1 MKDDFNQTK
10 RSFDSLI
17 YIARK
22 DDYSELDDY
31 GNKKYTQPVKVFCCV
46 SPLDGYTDVT
56 AYGEKV
62 TKTYKAYLNRRIFEG
77 VFHEGD
83 KAYLDGLNPLEEKT
97 HGSNA
102 NYMIDSVRH
111 QNKKICI
118 YFQKISKGSE

>member
-10 RSFDSLI
+10 RSFDDII
-17 YIARK
+17 YIAQK
-22 DDYSELDDY
+22 DTESVLDDY
-31 GNKKYTQPVKVFCCV
+31 GNKAYCKPKKLFCCV

-62 TKTYKAYLNRRIFEG
+62 TKTYKTYLDKRKFNG

-83 KAYLDGLNPLEEKT
+83 KVYLDGVTPKNEKAY
-97 HGSNA
+97 GSKA
-102 NYMIDSVRH
+102 NYLIDSVRN
-111 QNKKICI
+111 QNRKICI